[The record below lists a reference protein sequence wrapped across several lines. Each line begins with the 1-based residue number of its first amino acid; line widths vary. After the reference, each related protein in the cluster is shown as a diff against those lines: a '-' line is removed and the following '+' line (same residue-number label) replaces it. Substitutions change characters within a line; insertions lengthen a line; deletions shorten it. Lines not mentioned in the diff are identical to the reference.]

1 MQSSNNLK
9 KTIFFIIIS
18 SISTIFAQNI
28 DIDLLRDI
36 NLNRDQSLDQTFK
49 FLSDTD
55 APIAIATPIIIYSM
69 GLLNKDKNLKKQAIF
84 IGESLLV
91 STFITTAAKYS
102 FKRVRPFTTYPE
114 LEKQSDGGSYSFPSG
129 HTSAAFS
136 TATALSIAFPKWYII
151 TPAFLWASAVGYSR
165 IDLGV
170 HYPSDVLAGAFV
182 GSGSAYLTFKINKC
196 ITKKSAKR

>member
-55 APIAIATPIIIYSM
+55 APIAIATPMIIYSM

-114 LEKQSDGGSYSFPSG
+114 LEKQSDVAVFRFHRGIPRLHFLPQPHSALPSQNG
-129 HTSAAFS
+129 ISSHPLLSGQAPLAIPGWILAF
-136 TATALSIAFPKWYII
+136 TILQ
-151 TPAFLWASAVGYSR
+151 
-165 IDLGV
+165 
-170 HYPSDVLAGAFV
+170 
-182 GSGSAYLTFKINKC
+182 TF
-196 ITKKSAKR
+196 